1 MDCRRWSFELCEI
14 AALNFAAGLDGLRDA
29 SDVPAA
35 PSVPLGKSCQ
45 FAIRTLLKTR
55 RHFQPR
61 VSKTGRVCTYCGS
74 SLGTVT
80 AGPTAQHYAGSL
92 PQISRH
98 PLHRNRRGEPKYCAP
113 TDRPTDRHGV
123 KGHLLFLGVR
133 SFGCFVLCR
142 RCRRAAEIEECLV
155 LKEH

>member
-98 PLHRNRRGEPKYCAP
+98 PLHRNRRGEPKFCAP
-113 TDRPTDRHGV
+113 TDRPTDRPTDMGLRAICFSW
-123 KGHLLFLGVR
+123 GFVR
-133 SFGCFVLCR
+133 SVASCCVV
-142 RCRRAAEIEECLV
+142 AAAAPP
-155 LKEH
+155 KSRNASF